1 MRFEGRHSTNS
12 HLATPVKARD
22 WVEKCLWVLD
32 GLAVLMVLAMIFLTI
47 TDVSMRKFV
56 DKPMTGVTEMVELA
70 LGVAFFFALPGVF
83 WRFAHITMDIID
95 DHWPQWRA
103 GLQRMATVFNALVLA
118 VLVWHMWQP
127 MLDVISFGDTSAD
140 LQIPKIWFMAPAWVG
155 MLLSFGVVTLQ
166 MWLGPGPV
174 STQEEHGH

>member
-1 MRFEGRHSTNS
+1 M
-12 HLATPVKARD
+12 KARD
-22 WVEKCLWVLD
+22 WVQRFLLVLD
-32 GLAVLMVLAMIFLTI
+32 SLAVLMVLAMVLLTI

-83 WRFAHITMDIID
+83 WRCAHITMDIID
-95 DHWPQWRA
+95 DHWPQWRSA
-103 GLQRMATVFNALVLA
+103 LRRVATAFNALVLV

-140 LQIPKIWFMAPAWVG
+140 LQIPKIWFMAPAWMG
-155 MLLSFGVVTLQ
+155 ILFSLLVVMLQ
-166 MWLGPGPV
+166 MWMGTEPAAAKD
-174 STQEEHGH
+174 EDGH

>member
-1 MRFEGRHSTNS
+1 M
-12 HLATPVKARD
+12 KARD
-22 WVEKCLWVLD
+22 RVQRFLWVLD
-32 GLAVLMVLAMIFLTI
+32 SLAVLMVLAMVLLTI

-56 DKPMTGVTEMVELA
+56 DKPMAGVTEMVELA

-83 WRFAHITMDIID
+83 WRCAHITMDIID
-95 DHWPQWRA
+95 DHWPEWRSN
-103 GLQRMATVFNALVLA
+103 LQRVAMVFNAMVLV

-155 MLLSFGVVTLQ
+155 ILLSLLVVMLQ
-166 MWLGPGPV
+166 MWMGTEPEVDKDPD
-174 STQEEHGH
+174 GH

>member
-1 MRFEGRHSTNS
+1 M
-12 HLATPVKARD
+12 KARD
-22 WVEKCLWVLD
+22 GFQRFLLMLD
-32 GLAVLMVLAMIFLTI
+32 SLAVLMVLAMVLLTI

-83 WRFAHITMDIID
+83 WRCAHITMDIID
-95 DHWPQWRA
+95 DHWPQWRSA
-103 GLQRMATVFNALVLA
+103 LQRVATAFNALVLV

-140 LQIPKIWFMAPAWVG
+140 LQIPKIWFMAPAWMG
-155 MLLSFGVVTLQ
+155 ILLSLLVVMVQLC
-166 MWLGPGPV
+166 LGTEPV
-174 STQEEHGH
+174 AAKEEDGH

>member
-1 MRFEGRHSTNS
+1 M
-12 HLATPVKARD
+12 KASD
-22 WVEKCLWVLD
+22 WVQRFLLVLD
-32 GLAVLMVLAMIFLTI
+32 SLAVLMVLAMVLLTI

-83 WRFAHITMDIID
+83 WRCAHITMDIID
-95 DHWPQWRA
+95 DHWPQWRSA
-103 GLQRMATVFNALVLA
+103 LQRVATAFNALVLV

-140 LQIPKIWFMAPAWVG
+140 LQIPKIWFMAPAWMG
-155 MLLSFGVVTLQ
+155 ILFSLLVVMLQ
-166 MWLGPGPV
+166 MWMGTEPAAAKD
-174 STQEEHGH
+174 EDGH

>member
-1 MRFEGRHSTNS
+1 M
-12 HLATPVKARD
+12 KARD
-22 WVEKCLWVLD
+22 WIQRFLLVLD
-32 GLAVLMVLAMIFLTI
+32 SLAVLMVLAMVLLTI

-83 WRFAHITMDIID
+83 WRCAHITMDIID
-95 DHWPQWRA
+95 DHWPQWRSA
-103 GLQRMATVFNALVLA
+103 LQRVATAFNALVLV

-140 LQIPKIWFMAPAWVG
+140 LQIPKIWFMAPAWMG
-155 MLLSFGVVTLQ
+155 ILLSLLVVMVQLC
-166 MWLGPGPV
+166 LGTEPAAAKD
-174 STQEEHGH
+174 EDGH

>member
-1 MRFEGRHSTNS
+1 M
-12 HLATPVKARD
+12 KARD
-22 WVEKCLWVLD
+22 WVQRFLLVLD
-32 GLAVLMVLAMIFLTI
+32 SLAVLMVLAMVLLTI

-83 WRFAHITMDIID
+83 WRCAHITMDIID
-95 DHWPQWRA
+95 DHWPQWRST
-103 GLQRMATVFNALVLA
+103 LQRVATAFNALVLV

-140 LQIPKIWFMAPAWVG
+140 LQIPKIWFMAPAWMG
-155 MLLSFGVVTLQ
+155 ILLSLLVVMLQ
-166 MWLGPGPV
+166 MCMGTEPAAAKD
-174 STQEEHGH
+174 EDGH

>member
-1 MRFEGRHSTNS
+1 M
-12 HLATPVKARD
+12 KARD
-22 WVEKCLWVLD
+22 WVQRFLLVLD
-32 GLAVLMVLAMIFLTI
+32 SLAVLMVLAMVLLTI

-83 WRFAHITMDIID
+83 WRCAHITMDIID
-95 DHWPQWRA
+95 DHWPQWRSA
-103 GLQRMATVFNALVLA
+103 LQRVATAFNALVLV

-140 LQIPKIWFMAPAWVG
+140 LQIPKIWFMAPAWMG
-155 MLLSFGVVTLQ
+155 ILFSLLVVMLQ
-166 MWLGPGPV
+166 MWMGTEPAAV
-174 STQEEHGH
+174 KDEDGH

>member
-1 MRFEGRHSTNS
+1 M
-12 HLATPVKARD
+12 KARD
-22 WVEKCLWVLD
+22 GVQRFLLVLD
-32 GLAVLMVLAMIFLTI
+32 SLAVLMVLAMVLLTI

-83 WRFAHITMDIID
+83 WRCAHITMDIID
-95 DHWPQWRA
+95 DHWPQWRST
-103 GLQRMATVFNALVLA
+103 LQRVATAFNALVLV

-155 MLLSFGVVTLQ
+155 ILLSLLVVMLQ
-166 MWLGPGPV
+166 LWMGTEPV
-174 STQEEHGH
+174 AAKDEDGH

>member
-1 MRFEGRHSTNS
+1 M
-12 HLATPVKARD
+12 KARG
-22 WVEKCLWVLD
+22 WIQYCLLVLD
-32 GLAVLMVLAMIFLTI
+32 SLAVLMVLAMILLTI

-56 DKPMTGVTEMVELA
+56 DKPMTGVTELVELA

-83 WRFAHITMDIID
+83 WRCAHITMDIID
-95 DHWPQWRA
+95 DHWPQWRSA
-103 GLQRMATVFNALVLA
+103 LQRLATLFNALVLV

-155 MLLSFGVVTLQ
+155 MLLSLLVVMLQ
-166 MWLGPGPV
+166 MWLGTEP
-174 STQEEHGH
+174 EAAKDEHGH

>member
-1 MRFEGRHSTNS
+1 M
-12 HLATPVKARD
+12 KARD
-22 WVEKCLWVLD
+22 GVQRFLLVLD
-32 GLAVLMVLAMIFLTI
+32 SLAVLMVLAMVLLTI

-83 WRFAHITMDIID
+83 WRCAHITMDIID
-95 DHWPQWRA
+95 DHWPQWRSA
-103 GLQRMATVFNALVLA
+103 LQRVATAFNALVLV

-140 LQIPKIWFMAPAWVG
+140 LQISKIWFMAPAWVG
-155 MLLSFGVVTLQ
+155 ILLSLLVVMLQ
-166 MWLGPGPV
+166 LWMGTEPV
-174 STQEEHGH
+174 AAKDEDGH

>member
-1 MRFEGRHSTNS
+1 M
-12 HLATPVKARD
+12 KARD
-22 WVEKCLWVLD
+22 WIQRFLLVLD
-32 GLAVLMVLAMIFLTI
+32 SLAVLMVLAMVLLTI

-83 WRFAHITMDIID
+83 WRCAHITMDIID
-95 DHWPQWRA
+95 DHWPQWRST
-103 GLQRMATVFNALVLA
+103 LQRLATAFNVLVLV

-140 LQIPKIWFMAPAWVG
+140 LQIPKIWFMAPAWLG
-155 MLLSFGVVTLQ
+155 ILLSLLV
-166 MWLGPGPV
+166 LGI
-174 STQEEHGH
+174 SYL

>member
-1 MRFEGRHSTNS
+1 M
-12 HLATPVKARD
+12 KARD
-22 WVEKCLWVLD
+22 GVQRCLLVLD
-32 GLAVLMVLAMIFLTI
+32 SLSVLMVLAMILLTI

-56 DKPMTGVTEMVELA
+56 DKPMTGVTELVELA

-83 WRFAHITMDIID
+83 WRCAHITMDIID
-95 DHWPQWRA
+95 DHWPQWRSA
-103 GLQRMATVFNALVLA
+103 LQRLATLFNALVLL

-155 MLLSFGVVTLQ
+155 MLLSLLVVMLQ
-166 MWLGPGPV
+166 MWLGTEP
-174 STQEEHGH
+174 EAAKDEHGH

>member
-1 MRFEGRHSTNS
+1 M
-12 HLATPVKARD
+12 KARD
-22 WVEKCLWVLD
+22 GVQRFLLVLD
-32 GLAVLMVLAMIFLTI
+32 SLAVLMVLAMVLLTI

-83 WRFAHITMDIID
+83 WRCAHITMDIID
-95 DHWPQWRA
+95 DHWPQWRST
-103 GLQRMATVFNALVLA
+103 LQRVATAFNALVLV

-155 MLLSFGVVTLQ
+155 ILLSLLVVMLQ
-166 MWLGPGPV
+166 LWMGTEPV
-174 STQEEHGH
+174 AAKEKDGH

>member
-1 MRFEGRHSTNS
+1 M
-12 HLATPVKARD
+12 KARD
-22 WVEKCLWVLD
+22 GVQRFLLVLD
-32 GLAVLMVLAMIFLTI
+32 SLAVLMVLAMVLLTI

-83 WRFAHITMDIID
+83 WRCAHITMDIID
-95 DHWPQWRA
+95 DHWPQWRSA
-103 GLQRMATVFNALVLA
+103 LQRMATAFNAMVLV

-155 MLLSFGVVTLQ
+155 ILLSLLVVMLQ
-166 MWLGPGPV
+166 LWMGTEPV
-174 STQEEHGH
+174 AAKEKDGH

>member
-1 MRFEGRHSTNS
+1 M
-12 HLATPVKARD
+12 KARD
-22 WVEKCLWVLD
+22 WVQRFLLVLD
-32 GLAVLMVLAMIFLTI
+32 SLAVLMVLAMVLLTI

-83 WRFAHITMDIID
+83 WRCAHITMDIID
-95 DHWPQWRA
+95 DHWPQWRSV
-103 GLQRMATVFNALVLA
+103 LQRVATAFNALVLV

-140 LQIPKIWFMAPAWVG
+140 LQIPKIWFMAPAWMG
-155 MLLSFGVVTLQ
+155 ILLSLLVVMLQ
-166 MWLGPGPV
+166 MWMGTETV
-174 STQEEHGH
+174 AAKDEDGH

>member
-1 MRFEGRHSTNS
+1 M
-12 HLATPVKARD
+12 KARD
-22 WVEKCLWVLD
+22 GVQRFLLVLD
-32 GLAVLMVLAMIFLTI
+32 SLAVLMVLAMVLLTI

-83 WRFAHITMDIID
+83 WRCAHITMDIID
-95 DHWPQWRA
+95 DHWPEWRSN
-103 GLQRMATVFNALVLA
+103 LQRVAMVFNAMVLV

-155 MLLSFGVVTLQ
+155 ILLSLLVVMLQ
-166 MWLGPGPV
+166 MWM
-174 STQEEHGH
+174 STEPEVDKDPDGH

>member
-1 MRFEGRHSTNS
+1 M
-12 HLATPVKARD
+12 KARD
-22 WVEKCLWVLD
+22 WVQRFLLVLD
-32 GLAVLMVLAMIFLTI
+32 SLAVLMVLAMVLLTI

-83 WRFAHITMDIID
+83 WRCAHITMDIID
-95 DHWPQWRA
+95 DHWPEWRSN
-103 GLQRMATVFNALVLA
+103 LQRVAMVFNAMVLV

-140 LQIPKIWFMAPAWVG
+140 LQIPKIWFMAPAWMG
-155 MLLSFGVVTLQ
+155 ILFSFLVVMLQ
-166 MWLGPGPV
+166 MWMGTEPAAAKD
-174 STQEEHGH
+174 EDGH

>member
-1 MRFEGRHSTNS
+1 M
-12 HLATPVKARD
+12 KARD
-22 WVEKCLWVLD
+22 WVQRFLLVLD
-32 GLAVLMVLAMIFLTI
+32 SLAVLMVLVMVMLTI

-83 WRFAHITMDIID
+83 WRCAHITMDIID
-95 DHWPQWRA
+95 DHWPQWRSS
-103 GLQRMATVFNALVLA
+103 LQRVASVFNAVVLV

-140 LQIPKIWFMAPAWVG
+140 LQIPKVWFMAPAWMGVLFS
-155 MLLSFGVVTLQ
+155 LLVVMLQ
-166 MWLGPGPV
+166 MWMGTEPAAA
-174 STQEEHGH
+174 QDEHGH

>member
-1 MRFEGRHSTNS
+1 M
-12 HLATPVKARD
+12 KARD
-22 WVEKCLWVLD
+22 WVQRFLLVLD
-32 GLAVLMVLAMIFLTI
+32 SLAVLMVLAMVLLTI

-83 WRFAHITMDIID
+83 WRCAHITMDIID
-95 DHWPQWRA
+95 DHWPQWRSA
-103 GLQRMATVFNALVLA
+103 LRRVATAFNALVLV

-140 LQIPKIWFMAPAWVG
+140 LQIPKIWFMAPAWMG
-155 MLLSFGVVTLQ
+155 ILFSLLVVMIQ
-166 MWLGPGPV
+166 MWMGTEPAAAKD
-174 STQEEHGH
+174 EDGH